1 MCSPMSNSTCSH
13 FCPQP
18 LQKGLDAAQ
27 CQSWLILWFPAR
39 PFLVL
44 QMFLPETAASFPP
57 LTILSSCLPAEA
69 SKQVLPMQPPLRP
82 SSALG
87 THTRQDPSPRPVVHI
102 SCATSHSSLE
112 AIPSSSAHC
121 MFSCPCA
128 ACMLPVIS
136 KETG

>member
-1 MCSPMSNSTCSH
+1 MSNSTCSH

-69 SKQVLPMQPPLRP
+69 SKQVLPMQPPLQCTGDTHTSGPFP
-82 SSALG
+82 SSCGAHLPCNLPLISG
-87 THTRQDPSPRPVVHI
+87 SHPQFLSTLHVQLPLCSLYVTRDFQRNRINRDVH
-102 SCATSHSSLE
+102 
-112 AIPSSSAHC
+112 
-121 MFSCPCA
+121 M
-128 ACMLPVIS
+128 
-136 KETG
+136 